1 VTKQFFRI
9 LSFKK
14 QKAIIVSY
22 LTDKK
27 NNLEELNEL
36 LSQGWK
42 VVSQSSM
49 GGGGMNMVH
58 SLVILEKYL
67 FR

>member
-1 VTKQFFRI
+1 M
-9 LSFKK
+9 

-22 LTDKK
+22 LTEKR
-27 NNLEELNEL
+27 NNLLELNEL

-49 GGGGMNMVH
+49 GGGGMNTVY
-58 SLVILEKYL
+58 SLVIVEK
-67 FR
+67 